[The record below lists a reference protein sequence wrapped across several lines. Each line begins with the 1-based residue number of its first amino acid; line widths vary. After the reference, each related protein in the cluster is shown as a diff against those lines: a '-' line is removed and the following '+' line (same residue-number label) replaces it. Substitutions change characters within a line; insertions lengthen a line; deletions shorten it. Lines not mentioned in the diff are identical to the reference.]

1 MKISEIR
8 ALINRVLGNSLRL
21 LLPSYWWKKVFH
33 HIVDKVEE
41 VDTLKANRSEL
52 VVVRDAVPKNL
63 PLYVTTEEGE
73 QTLLSDFRTA
83 NMESVAS
90 LSNTI
95 KFPDKRNVQLY
106 VYDKDNGTYIQQ
118 AILYIGKTFSN
129 IRIYTLASGTGNTTL
144 SFAKY
149 YLYEFGYGGTV
160 RRTTVDA
167 DALPPSYQLFIP
179 YYPDGSTVV
188 TLTSVTLEKNKEF
201 YQACSTIAQR
211 VENPALL
218 VEVIGTGYAAFGAIV
233 AIDSAPMNQRKNP
246 IFVTIRYGKVDYH
259 ILTHDKSLIYEQTFS
274 INSEGEVSIVTS
286 AIAPAMSDIYID
298 GNGIYGYNG
307 KLNDTEKRLNASAFA
322 VLDKLASEKGDF
334 RKYNFMV
341 YLKKATLHYFRITEH
356 SPIGM
361 VTGEDATGKYIEFEF
376 QANTMGSVYTC
387 KLREDGTSE
396 TTASANILNTPV

>member
-8 ALINRVLGNSLRL
+8 ALINKVLGNSLRL

-322 VLDKLASEKGDF
+322 VFAS
-334 RKYNFMV
+334 V
-341 YLKKATLHYFRITEH
+341 
-356 SPIGM
+356 
-361 VTGEDATGKYIEFEF
+361 
-376 QANTMGSVYTC
+376 SVP
-387 KLREDGTSE
+387 S
-396 TTASANILNTPV
+396 